1 MPSDL
6 EKPTIT
12 YPCLWDY
19 RVIMTTKDES
29 ALKELLET
37 YQRPFKLELKNT
49 SRNAKFY
56 SLNVAV
62 EVSNELARKELLETY
77 QRPFK
82 LELKNTS
89 KNAKFYSFNVSV
101 EVSNELE
108 RNEVFQ
114 KISQLDKVVQTL

>member
-1 MPSDL
+1 MPSDSK
-6 EKPTIT
+6 KPTIV

-29 ALKELLET
+29 ML
-37 YQRPFKLELKNT
+37 
-49 SRNAKFY
+49 
-56 SLNVAV
+56 
-62 EVSNELARKELLETY
+62 KELLETY

-101 EVSNELE
+101 EVSNESE
-108 RNEVFQ
+108 RNEIFQ

>member
-1 MPSDL
+1 MPSDSG
-6 EKPTIT
+6 KPTII

-29 ALKELLET
+29 TL
-37 YQRPFKLELKNT
+37 
-49 SRNAKFY
+49 
-56 SLNVAV
+56 
-62 EVSNELARKELLETY
+62 KELLETY

-101 EVSNELE
+101 EVSNEEE

-114 KISQLDKVVQTL
+114 KISQLDKVVHVL

>member
-6 EKPTIT
+6 KKPTII

-29 ALKELLET
+29 VL
-37 YQRPFKLELKNT
+37 
-49 SRNAKFY
+49 
-56 SLNVAV
+56 
-62 EVSNELARKELLETY
+62 KELLETY

-89 KNAKFYSFNVSV
+89 KNAKFYSFNVSM
-101 EVSNELE
+101 EVSSESE
-108 RNEVFQ
+108 RNEIFQ
-114 KISQLDKVVQTL
+114 KISQLDGVVQTL